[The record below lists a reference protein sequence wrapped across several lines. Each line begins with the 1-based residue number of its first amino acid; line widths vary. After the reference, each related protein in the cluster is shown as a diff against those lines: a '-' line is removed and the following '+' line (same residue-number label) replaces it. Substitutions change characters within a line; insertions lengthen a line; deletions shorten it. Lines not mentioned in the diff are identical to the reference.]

1 MKRIDLSLHIHND
14 FNVQQL
20 FNIVTQSRTG
30 SETVYRFLI
39 LIKSNRRTSR
49 LELRLTLDR
58 FPFPRKTWISGK
70 ELSILR
76 QNRPWRF
83 WLNFTYS
90 RYPTRWTVTFIVR
103 FLSSLSIRESS
114 FGTSSKLELLL
125 TRSIKKNAQRTFIFW
140 IFKSNFQILTL
151 KIGIQI
157 KYKIHKTN
165 N

>member
-1 MKRIDLSLHIHND
+1 MKRNRIDLSLHIHND

-125 TRSIKKNAQRTFIFW
+125 TRSVKKMLKEPLYFEFLKA
-140 IFKSNFQILTL
+140 IFKFWL
-151 KIGIQI
+151 
-157 KYKIHKTN
+157 
-165 N
+165 

>member
-1 MKRIDLSLHIHND
+1 MKRNRIDLSLHIHND

-49 LELRLTLDR
+49 LEFRLTLDR

-125 TRSIKKNAQRTFIFW
+125 TRSIKKMLKEPLYFEFLKA
-140 IFKSNFQILTL
+140 IFKFWP
-151 KIGIQI
+151 
-157 KYKIHKTN
+157 
-165 N
+165 

>member
-1 MKRIDLSLHIHND
+1 MKRNRIDLSLHIHND

-114 FGTSSKLELLL
+114 FRTSSKLELLL
-125 TRSIKKNAQRTFIFW
+125 TRSIKKMLKEPLYFEFLKA
-140 IFKSNFQILTL
+140 IFKFWL
-151 KIGIQI
+151 
-157 KYKIHKTN
+157 
-165 N
+165 

>member
-1 MKRIDLSLHIHND
+1 MKRNRIDLSLHIHND

-20 FNIVTQSRTG
+20 FNIITQSRTG

-125 TRSIKKNAQRTFIFW
+125 TRSIKKMLKEPLYFEFLKA
-140 IFKSNFQILTL
+140 IFKFWL
-151 KIGIQI
+151 
-157 KYKIHKTN
+157 
-165 N
+165 

>member
-1 MKRIDLSLHIHND
+1 MKRNRIDLSLHIHND

-76 QNRPWRF
+76 QNRP
-83 WLNFTYS
+83 
-90 RYPTRWTVTFIVR
+90 
-103 FLSSLSIRESS
+103 
-114 FGTSSKLELLL
+114 
-125 TRSIKKNAQRTFIFW
+125 
-140 IFKSNFQILTL
+140 
-151 KIGIQI
+151 
-157 KYKIHKTN
+157 
-165 N
+165 

>member
-1 MKRIDLSLHIHND
+1 MKRNRIDLSLHIHND

-125 TRSIKKNAQRTFIFW
+125 TKSIKKMLKEPLYFEFLKA
-140 IFKSNFQILTL
+140 IFKFWL
-151 KIGIQI
+151 
-157 KYKIHKTN
+157 
-165 N
+165 

>member
-1 MKRIDLSLHIHND
+1 MKRNRIDLSLHIHND
-14 FNVQQL
+14 FNDQQL

-103 FLSSLSIRESS
+103 FLNSLSIRESS

-125 TRSIKKNAQRTFIFW
+125 TRSIKKMLKEPLYFEFLKA
-140 IFKSNFQILTL
+140 IFKFWL
-151 KIGIQI
+151 
-157 KYKIHKTN
+157 
-165 N
+165 

>member
-114 FGTSSKLELLL
+114 FRTSSKLELLL
-125 TRSIKKNAQRTFIFW
+125 TRSIKKMLKEPLYFEFLKA
-140 IFKSNFQILTL
+140 IFKFWL
-151 KIGIQI
+151 
-157 KYKIHKTN
+157 
-165 N
+165 

>member
-1 MKRIDLSLHIHND
+1 MKRNRIDLSLHIHND

-114 FGTSSKLELLL
+114 FETSSKLELLL
-125 TRSIKKNAQRTFIFW
+125 TRSIKKMLKEPLYFEFLKA
-140 IFKSNFQILTL
+140 IFKFWL
-151 KIGIQI
+151 
-157 KYKIHKTN
+157 
-165 N
+165 